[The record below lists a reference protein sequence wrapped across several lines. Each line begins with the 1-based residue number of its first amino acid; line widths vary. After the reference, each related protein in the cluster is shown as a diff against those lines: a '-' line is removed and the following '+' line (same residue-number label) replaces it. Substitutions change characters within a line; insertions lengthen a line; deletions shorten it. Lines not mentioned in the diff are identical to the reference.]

1 MTTAFLLVGVHGF
14 TALPILLSLNTY
26 SIWLGLACVLPTLV
40 YPYMKR
46 VTNWPQLYL
55 GLVFNW
61 GALLGYAAVQGY
73 CDWSVVL
80 PLYVSCVSWT
90 VFYDTV
96 YGHQDRDDDAKL
108 GLKSTSISFANYT
121 KPFLSVFLLAMTSGL
136 TISGLQSAQ
145 TWPYHLAVVGSAAFL
160 GKQVWSVN
168 VNDRQQCGNMFR
180 DSWWIGLLM
189 FIGITISTLLKHDS
203 VEKSGKVHEN
213 GNSSNGQ

>member
-1 MTTAFLLVGVHGF
+1 MRGAGCIVNDLWDSDIDGRVSRTATRPLPSGQLSMTTAFLLVGVHGF

-96 YGHQDRDDDAKL
+96 YGHQV
-108 GLKSTSISFANYT
+108 GLY
-121 KPFLSVFLLAMTSGL
+121 SVYSNQRGRQAGRQAEEELL
-136 TISGLQSAQ
+136 
-145 TWPYHLAVVGSAAFL
+145 
-160 GKQVWSVN
+160 
-168 VNDRQQCGNMFR
+168 
-180 DSWWIGLLM
+180 
-189 FIGITISTLLKHDS
+189 
-203 VEKSGKVHEN
+203 
-213 GNSSNGQ
+213 